1 MRGGGGGYG
10 VGVRSTGHTKAQVRV
25 AQVNGGGV
33 VEHNDR
39 QTPRKMYPPTLPSQ
53 CSIQIVN

>member
-1 MRGGGGGYG
+1 MRGGGYG

-25 AQVNGGGV
+25 AQVVVGV

-39 QTPRKMYPPTLPSQ
+39 QTPRKMYQVPLPWQ